1 MPVAIPPSV
10 NGTPTLADPAGHLAW
25 ELGITGAALVLLG
38 LGLFRARR
46 RQSPRLLLMVLGAAS
61 ASWQETYG
69 DWGAYVRY
77 SDRFLQFGWP
87 SHLWVASVRCWWFI
101 AGYAVFYPALYG
113 LLTLATGLVRRRL
126 PRQNLYVAAVLLA
139 FPVFYVFDLLFE
151 GTATYLGYWRYLH
164 AFGPAL
170 HLGSSSFPLVWPT
183 LHRLGRPRDRL
194 ARWPRAG
201 RLRAHRFASQLATA
215 DRHAHRGLGPDDER
229 RLPRHDDI
237 ADHGAAL
244 DRGARSLGVSSG
256 RERHV

>member
-1 MPVAIPPSV
+1 MYVAIPPSA
-10 NGTPTLADPAGHLAW
+10 NGTPTLAHPAGHLAW

-38 LGLFRARR
+38 LGLLRARS

-77 SDRFLQFGWP
+77 SDRFVQFGWP

-170 HLGSSSFPLVWPT
+170 HLGSSSFPLVWPILEQVPFIALAAVAIVWRDGHGQDVFERIASRLSSRPQTGT
-183 LHRLGRPRDRL
+183 LIAVWVLTTNAAFLVTTTLPIMAL
-194 ARWPRAG
+194 RWIA
-201 RLRAHRFASQLATA
+201 
-215 DRHAHRGLGPDDER
+215 GPD
-229 RLPRHDDI
+229 L
-237 ADHGAAL
+237 
-244 DRGARSLGVSSG
+244 SV
-256 RERHV
+256 